1 MRKLI
6 VLLLLVSCTSETVK
20 LEEPSITTEIST
32 STTIIDETTT
42 TTFSP
47 IQEEVNRIYRGVL
60 RRSMYQNIPIVYT
73 SLESFEQKK
82 IEPEHEYL
90 EYFFYDIRI
99 PVINDDVAC
108 SDVVNRKIETIV
120 SRLVAEKK
128 SILNFT
134 NPMEAEEEW
143 GGFGEYLTIKYD
155 IVEISDDV
163 ISIFISNETYSWG
176 AAHFVSYTEPIN
188 VFVNDCSDL
197 DVFQL
202 FDTSN
207 DEYQET
213 ITLEMQNQIC
223 AVLTAEE
230 CSDLLKFTQP
240 FPSLEDLTQCCSA
253 IGISR
258 FGIFVQFWEYEISSF
273 SEGSELILVPWY
285 YLSEVIDRNGSYSE
299 ILDNYSKQTWINSV
313 FEPEWN
319 F

>member
-6 VLLLLVSCTSETVK
+6 VLLLLVSCTSETVQ
-20 LEEPSITTEIST
+20 LEEPSITTETST

-99 PVINDDVAC
+99 PVINDSVAC

-207 DEYQET
+207 DD
-213 ITLEMQNQIC
+213 ITDYTSEMQIR
-223 AVLTAEE
+223 
-230 CSDLLKFTQP
+230 
-240 FPSLEDLTQCCSA
+240 SA
-253 IGISR
+253 QS
-258 FGIFVQFWEYEISSF
+258 
-273 SEGSELILVPWY
+273 
-285 YLSEVIDRNGSYSE
+285 
-299 ILDNYSKQTWINSV
+299 
-313 FEPEWN
+313 
-319 F
+319 